1 MFVKIIYQ
9 KKVYTVFPMIDFA
22 FKKDKNY
29 QQILIRVY
37 ICCNREKNK

>member
-1 MFVKIIYQ
+1 MFMKIIYQ

-29 QQILIRVY
+29 QQILIRV
-37 ICCNREKNK
+37 